1 MNYAEIKKNDI
12 ANGEGV
18 RTSLFVSGCR
28 NRCKN
33 CFNAVT
39 WDFLY
44 GKPFDQAVEDDII
57 ASTRPRWISGLSLLG
72 GEPFEPENQAPL
84 LAFLRRFRTALPGKT
99 VWCYTGFTLEELL
112 GKSGG
117 FFVFM
122 VPVAEELDLK
132 KAARACGEKAVE
144 MLPQKELLPRT
155 GYVHGGCSPIGMKKQ
170 FPTYIHQT
178 AADYDTIFF
187 SAGRVG
193 AQVELPLS
201 ALQQALPV
209 TPADIIKA

>member
-44 GKPFDQAVEDDII
+44 GKPFDQAVEDDFI

-112 GKSGG
+112 GKSGECRACTPHTRELLG
-117 FFVFM
+117 LIDILVDGRY
-122 VPVAEELDLK
+122 VEEL
-132 KAARACGEKAVE
+132 
-144 MLPQKELLPRT
+144 
-155 GYVHGGCSPIGMKKQ
+155 
-170 FPTYIHQT
+170 
-178 AADYDTIFF
+178 
-187 SAGRVG
+187 
-193 AQVELPLS
+193 
-201 ALQQALPV
+201 
-209 TPADIIKA
+209 ADITLAFRGSKNQRVLDLPATLTTGEPVLYLE

>member
-57 ASTRPRWISGLSLLG
+57 ASTRPHWISGLSLLG
-72 GEPFEPENQAPL
+72 GEPFEPENQRALVP
-84 LAFLRRFRTALPGKT
+84 FLRRVRQMYPDKT
-99 VWCYTGFTLEELL
+99 IWGFSGFTYEELTSDGTHPRCEVTDEML
-112 GKSGG
+112 SLLDVLVDGR
-117 FFVFM
+117 FV
-122 VPVAEELDLK
+122 EELKDLTLRFRGSSNQRLIDLN
-132 KAARACGEKAVE
+132 ASRQAGCLCF
-144 MLPQKELLPRT
+144 LPDRPR
-155 GYVHGGCSPIGMKKQ
+155 GG
-170 FPTYIHQT
+170 
-178 AADYDTIFF
+178 
-187 SAGRVG
+187 R
-193 AQVELPLS
+193 
-201 ALQQALPV
+201 
-209 TPADIIKA
+209 

>member
-1 MNYAEIKKNDI
+1 MWPAAPAVTSAPSIGTRAVPRRSRTESCTYNMNYAEIKKNDI

-112 GKSGG
+112 GKSGECRACTPHTRELLG
-117 FFVFM
+117 LIDILVDGRYE
-122 VPVAEELDLK
+122 EEL
-132 KAARACGEKAVE
+132 
-144 MLPQKELLPRT
+144 
-155 GYVHGGCSPIGMKKQ
+155 
-170 FPTYIHQT
+170 
-178 AADYDTIFF
+178 
-187 SAGRVG
+187 
-193 AQVELPLS
+193 
-201 ALQQALPV
+201 
-209 TPADIIKA
+209 ADITLAFRGFKNQRVLNLPATLTTGDPVLYLE